1 MSFRNRAAGH
11 LDDARLIAPVQF
23 APCGTGI
30 GTDVVADNIRY
41 AIRNIRLDDI
51 GNGGR
56 TNRITM
62 GNLGMGKSWTMI
74 LVQFK
79 KYLASF

>member
-23 APCGTGI
+23 APCVPGI
-30 GTDVVADNIRY
+30 GTDVVANNIRY

-56 TNRITM
+56 TNRIMM
-62 GNLGMGKSWTMI
+62 GNLGMGKS
-74 LVQFK
+74 
-79 KYLASF
+79 